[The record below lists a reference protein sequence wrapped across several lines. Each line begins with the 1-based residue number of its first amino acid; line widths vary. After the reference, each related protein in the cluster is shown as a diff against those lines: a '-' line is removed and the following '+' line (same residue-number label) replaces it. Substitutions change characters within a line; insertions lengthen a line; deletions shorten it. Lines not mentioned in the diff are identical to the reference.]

1 MKRFLVFLLAFF
13 LNVPVFSQVPAEEP
27 VDQNLGES
35 FKTINDS
42 TFVLRN
48 GLTVILSKNTSK
60 VISVELSINNLP
72 HSDFQIAGIDAVTDN
87 LLNAKGDNYSAETK
101 EGLVEVN
108 LGINK
113 SNFTSVTSK
122 FTDHFEWFANVL
134 VSPKFSENQLQA
146 EKSQLISSISNTTD
160 NPLDIV
166 NRVGKTLSYGPE
178 HPYGELST
186 IKTLNAITLQDV
198 IIHYQRFAVPKNASL
213 RIKGDLSI
221 NFLKNLLLNT
231 FSNWTASNS
240 LNSTVAE
247 TVNPQYTQLNFIQN
261 DSIEYSRIQFLNTTD
276 LSKESVDYPESLVAL
291 KLLNTLLS
299 NESYETQVFLEILPL
314 ASRAIV
320 NVSTASKQTPEV
332 IMDVLDIIKTIRT
345 QQIDDSRLKKILS
358 ELKEAYPNVDFSE
371 VDANK
376 VRLASVLHF
385 KVNQMR
391 IVIMADGYKF
401 YERLKEI
408 KLKGKTVPVKFYNTR
423 AERVEDIKFERK
435 LPEGVTIETV
445 FENYLNAIGGIEK
458 VVKINSLTI
467 KAKAVLNETRLNLEI
482 KKSVDN
488 NYMSQVLVGGNTLS
502 KLVITE
508 DSSYIWSGGQK
519 KSIGSSELNALRYKS
534 HPFLELLP
542 EYSKLLRIETL
553 NERDVLVV
561 AFSDVSEEY
570 YDFKTQRW
578 RH

>member
-48 GLTVILSKNTSK
+48 GLTVILSKNTSE

-113 SNFTSVTSK
+113 SNFTSLTSK

-186 IKTLNAITLQDV
+186 IKSLNAITLQDV

-213 RIKGDLSI
+213 HIKGDLSI

-247 TVNPQYTQLNFIQN
+247 TINPQYTQLNFIQN
-261 DSIEYSRIQFLNTTD
+261 DSIEYSKIQFLNTTD

-299 NESYETQVFLEILPL
+299 NESYETQAFLEILPL

-345 QQIDDSRLKKILS
+345 QQIDDSRLKKIIS

-371 VDANK
+371 VDANT

-408 KLKGKTVPVKFYNTR
+408 KLKGK
-423 AERVEDIKFERK
+423 
-435 LPEGVTIETV
+435 
-445 FENYLNAIGGIEK
+445 IG
-458 VVKINSLTI
+458 
-467 KAKAVLNETRLNLEI
+467 
-482 KKSVDN
+482 
-488 NYMSQVLVGGNTLS
+488 
-502 KLVITE
+502 ITTMPSA
-508 DSSYIWSGGQK
+508 DTC
-519 KSIGSSELNALRYKS
+519 
-534 HPFLELLP
+534 PFKP
-542 EYSKLLRIETL
+542 K
-553 NERDVLVV
+553 D
-561 AFSDVSEEY
+561 
-570 YDFKTQRW
+570 
-578 RH
+578 

>member
-1 MKRFLVFLLAFF
+1 MFRFFTTRKWLLWAW
-13 LNVPVFSQVPAEEP
+13 LGSAIILGSLWVQVKID
-27 VDQNLGES
+27 V
-35 FKTINDS
+35 KIN
-42 TFVLRN
+42 
-48 GLTVILSKNTSK
+48 
-60 VISVELSINNLP
+60 
-72 HSDFQIAGIDAVTDN
+72 
-87 LLNAKGDNYSAETK
+87 
-101 EGLVEVN
+101 
-108 LGINK
+108 
-113 SNFTSVTSK
+113 
-122 FTDHFEWFANVL
+122 EWFGVFYDMIQKAL
-134 VSPKFSENQLQA
+134 ATP
-146 EKSQLISSISNTTD
+146 
-160 NPLDIV
+160 
-166 NRVGKTLSYGPE
+166 
-178 HPYGELST
+178 
-186 IKTLNAITLQDV
+186 NAITLQDV

-213 RIKGDLSI
+213 HIKGDLSI

-299 NESYETQVFLEILPL
+299 NESYETQAFLEILPL

-345 QQIDDSRLKKILS
+345 QQIDDSRLKKIIS

-423 AERVEDIKFERK
+423 
-435 LPEGVTIETV
+435 
-445 FENYLNAIGGIEK
+445 
-458 VVKINSLTI
+458 
-467 KAKAVLNETRLNLEI
+467 
-482 KKSVDN
+482 
-488 NYMSQVLVGGNTLS
+488 
-502 KLVITE
+502 
-508 DSSYIWSGGQK
+508 
-519 KSIGSSELNALRYKS
+519 
-534 HPFLELLP
+534 
-542 EYSKLLRIETL
+542 
-553 NERDVLVV
+553 
-561 AFSDVSEEY
+561 
-570 YDFKTQRW
+570 
-578 RH
+578 